1 MFYYSLVPEMSFSS
15 ILVIDSD
22 LISCVW
28 RPPFPI
34 LSQQIFEY
42 GDLWIFKQFID
53 NLQETQ

>member
-28 RPPFPI
+28 RPPIPI